1 MIEKNQRRKK
11 IWLRVAS
18 VIMAL
23 LLWFYVVNQGDV
35 STGRN
40 LLDVELKYYN
50 PPADLT
56 VTGPEKVSVKL
67 WGSSHGSGNIV
78 AYVDLAG
85 LGKGVHQVPVKLEP
99 VKGAML
105 TTVQP
110 NKVDITLEEL
120 SEKVF
125 QVKYEV
131 KQNPQAGYQL
141 TEVLLAIDSC
151 LVKGEADAVGR
162 VARVVAP
169 IDLGNI
175 KDITSVKVNL
185 QARDANGK
193 TVSAGIKLVPAT
205 IDAYIVLEKK
215 QSSKNLSVKPQF
227 SGIIAE
233 GFSLGEVKSD
243 PAQITVLGD
252 QLRVEALN
260 EIVTKPIDIGGKQES
275 FVQVV
280 ELVQPEGITVSPNQI
295 TINVK
300 INKIVVKGVQ

>member
-1 MIEKNQRRKK
+1 MIEKDQRRKK

-35 STGRN
+35 SAGRN

-67 WGSSHGSGNIV
+67 WGSFHGSGNIV
-78 AYVDLAG
+78 AYVDLSG
-85 LGKGVHQVPVKLEP
+85 LDKGVHQVPVKLEP

-105 TTVQP
+105 TSVQP

-193 TVSAGIKLVPAT
+193 TVSEGIKLVPAK

-215 QSSKNLSVKPQF
+215 QSSKKISVKPQF

-233 GFSLGEVKSD
+233 GFSLGEIKSD

-252 QLRVEALN
+252 QLRMEALN

-295 TINVK
+295 TINIK
-300 INKIVVKGVQ
+300 INKIL